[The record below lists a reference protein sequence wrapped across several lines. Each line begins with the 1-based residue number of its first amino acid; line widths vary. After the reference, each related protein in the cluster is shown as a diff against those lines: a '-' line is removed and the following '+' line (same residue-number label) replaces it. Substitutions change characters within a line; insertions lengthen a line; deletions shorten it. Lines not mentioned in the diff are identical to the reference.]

1 MVIYYCRLGDQI
13 LLSRNTWILHMWAS
27 SVSSILVMELGSLR
41 SMVVLLLI
49 VRFDLFIWSM
59 MMYG

>member
-1 MVIYYCRLGDQI
+1 
-13 LLSRNTWILHMWAS
+13 MWAS